1 MIALMF
7 LKGFIEISFCDIN
20 MKSYCIYFSE
30 YERPGM
36 SAITKLDA
44 VDTFL
49 RLGDSCNAM

>member
-30 YERPGM
+30 YERPGL